1 MNMISLANFDNF
13 DNQKGFSKETATDEK
28 TEDFS
33 SILNSIFVT
42 LQTPALP
49 VKTSVSEEMNESL
62 KISSEFGTNQDFVA
76 ENNKN
81 DNNLLELP
89 EFEQTSQI
97 PTDFELSPELSN
109 VSSLWAGNP
118 TIRQRLN
125 DYKSEF
131 KTFEKFASQNN
142 ALFKEQISSKQDK
155 FEILLQTDSSKSS
168 LTANK
173 QDSDIFNLP
182 QLFRVVTDSIK
193 GDNSKLNK
201 FDTNS
206 VQAENLYFDEHH
218 NIEQNSK
225 VFVEG
230 LPQNLNHPEIENPTF
245 EKQLDDNDLDFFA
258 NLTEFGEAVSK
269 EHKINETFSPNSL
282 EKTKMFEQINPHLL
296 ELAALAARKNEKQ
309 TLSLRLHPAE
319 LGTIEI
325 KLERNSSGML
335 NAFFQTDTD
344 GARQVLTNSLEQ
356 LRDSLQNAG
365 WQIGQLE
372 ITNGSN
378 SSTANQHRENNSR
391 QFESVGNYDFNRS
404 SEKPDDLERNSSN
417 RLLSLL
423 A

>member
-168 LTANK
+168 LTATK